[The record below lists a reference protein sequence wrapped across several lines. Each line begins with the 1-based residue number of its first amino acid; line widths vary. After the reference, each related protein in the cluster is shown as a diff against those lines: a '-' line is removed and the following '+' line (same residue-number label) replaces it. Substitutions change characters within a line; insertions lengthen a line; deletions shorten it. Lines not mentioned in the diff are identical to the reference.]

1 MTDQE
6 RIAQLESDIANLRSQ
21 IEDQRKW
28 HNDLERLIREGLYR
42 TTGDPAYMAVYQSEI
57 EMQPQTIKVHLTPAG
72 GSPAP
77 AQ

>member
-6 RIAQLESDIANLRSQ
+6 RITKLEVDVANLRSQ

-28 HNDLERLIREGLYR
+28 HDDLERLIREGLYR
-42 TTGDPAYMAVYQSEI
+42 ATGDTQYMAVYESEI
-57 EMQPQTIKVHLTPAG
+57 EMQPQTIKVSGAR
-72 GSPAP
+72 P

>member
-6 RIAQLESDIANLRSQ
+6 KIAKLEENVTNLRTQ

-28 HNDLERLIREGLYR
+28 HDDLEHLIREGLHR
-42 TTGDPAYMAVYQSEI
+42 VTGDAQYMAVYESEI
-57 EMQPQTIKVHLTPAG
+57 EMQPQTIKISGAP
-72 GSPAP
+72 PPEPP